1 MSVVAQRRMRPATG
15 TPSLSDVVEW
25 FERHRM
31 WVDPL
36 WSVALAV
43 ALVGLTGLGFRD
55 EGIDPIAYPC
65 CAVAGLAFAVRRSLP
80 VLTFALVAAAITVY
94 GATGQPGG
102 PIFATAFL
110 AAFNLAAYRGI
121 RTWLPWNLAA
131 TVALVTTQWVV
142 DGFSLHLVPV
152 AVLLAMTPKLADDMV
167 RTRRLRMEA
176 LEARLDLAEQET
188 MRRVAEER
196 LRIAREVHDV
206 VGHGLATIALRAGVA
221 DRVADGD
228 PAEVREAL
236 RAIRQVSRGSLAELS
251 ALLGVLRAEGEE
263 AAAVRAPA
271 PDLDA
276 LATLVDRL
284 RDAGLQVALD
294 MAQAGDASMPEVVG
308 AASYRIVQEALT
320 NVARHAGPDA
330 HAHVRLARHDGVV
343 EVEVCDDGRG
353 AAPGVRP
360 GGGLTG
366 MRERAAALGG
376 CFEAGGAPGGGFRV
390 WASLP
395 VPR

>member
-1 MSVVAQRRMRPATG
+1 
-15 TPSLSDVVEW
+15 
-25 FERHRM
+25 M
-31 WVDPL
+31 WADAL
-36 WSVALAV
+36 WSVGLAV
-43 ALVGLTGLGFRD
+43 VLVGFTALGFRD
-55 EGIDPIAYPC
+55 EGIDPIAYAC
-65 CAVAGLAFAVRRSLP
+65 YAVAGLAFAVRRSLP
-80 VLTFALVAAAITVY
+80 VLTFALVAAAFTVY
-94 GATGQPGG
+94 GIADQPGG
-102 PIFATAFL
+102 PIYATAFG
-110 AAFNLAAYRGI
+110 AALYLGAYRGI
-121 RTWLPWNLAA
+121 RTWLPWSLAA
-131 TVALVTTQWVV
+131 TVALVTTQWVA

-152 AVLLAMTPKLADDMV
+152 AVLLVVTPKLADDIV

-176 LEARLDLAEQET
+176 LEARLDLAEQGT

-221 DRVADGD
+221 DRVADRD

-236 RAIRQVSRGSLAELS
+236 RAIRQLSRGSLAELS
-251 ALLGVLRAEGEE
+251 ALLGVLREGEE

-271 PDLDA
+271 ADLAA
-276 LATLVDRL
+276 LPGLVAGL
-284 RDAGLQVALD
+284 RDAGLRVELD
-294 MAQAGDASMPEVVG
+294 MDRAGDGSMPELVG
-308 AASYRIVQEALT
+308 AAGYRIVQEALT
-320 NVARHAGPDA
+320 NVARHAGPEA

-353 AAPGVRP
+353 APAEVRP

-376 CFEAGGAPGGGFRV
+376 RFEAGGAPGGGFRV

-395 VPR
+395 VVPR